1 MTSGGTSGGADARRR
16 LTPLPAEVTSF
27 VGRADEHAQV
37 ALLLND
43 SRLITVAGPAGVGKS
58 RLAVRAAAAAADG
71 FPDGVCLIELS
82 RVSDA
87 GLLPDMIA
95 RQLGVLEKDPRPQL
109 AAVLDLLRERRLL
122 LILDTCDHLV
132 SACGDFT
139 ATVLRE
145 APGITVLATSRQPLD
160 LPEEQLVRLGPLPV
174 PGLDGVVPAG
184 RGDAVDLFA
193 QRAASAVPG
202 FAVSAEN
209 LRDVI
214 RLCQRLDGIPLAIEL
229 AAVRL
234 RALPLAEL
242 VQRLESQFCVLT
254 GGRRGSVPRH
264 HTLQTAIE
272 WSYEQ
277 CTRAER
283 VLWQR
288 LSVFAASFD
297 LAGAQDVG
305 GFGEIGP
312 DQVATVLASLVDK
325 SVVLPYQGGGGPGAG
340 RASAGSSAGEV
351 RYRLLEALR
360 EFGADRLAKIG
371 RYAECRDRL
380 IARYLRLAGEFD
392 EQLTGDG
399 QWTRLCRLRADHA
412 NIQAALDYGFADPA
426 TAPCA
431 AELAAALAGYWYL
444 AGALR
449 VGVYWQDKVLS
460 RFTEPTTERAG
471 ALVNRAL
478 LGAAQGLPDAIA
490 QAREGIA
497 MAARLGDAHTHAR
510 GYVALHLALAL
521 GGQYQEALDAAE
533 AARRLLTQLNS
544 RTALVCLDVQ
554 LGLMYQLSGD
564 FAAAVRHCER
574 ALAGLAPGEQ
584 WLHSYLHVTAAIAL
598 YRLGQAA
605 ECGAAARAALLAKRA
620 IGDRDGGSYALEVL
634 AWLAADGGRHERAA
648 MLLGAAQAQS
658 EQPGN
663 RLGGNATM
671 EEFHQNAVRAVT
683 ASLGKTAYARL
694 YAVGA
699 ASDIDWVVTIAT
711 TDNDTPAG
719 YPANRPARTAATPG
733 ATGAGS
739 TGPAGSATALTSRE
753 REIAGLVASGL
764 SNRDIAARLVISKRT
779 VDAHVNHIFAKLGL
793 SSRVQLTLWLR
804 DQVPRARPAELPTAA
819 RPL

>member
-1 MTSGGTSGGADARRR
+1 MTSGGTSGGVDARRR
-16 LTPLPAEVTSF
+16 PIPLPAEVTGF
-27 VGRADEHAQV
+27 VGRADEHARV
-37 ALLLND
+37 TSLLTD
-43 SRLITVAGPAGVGKS
+43 YRLVTVAGPAGVGKS
-58 RLAVRAAAAAADG
+58 RLALRAAAAVADG

-82 RVSDA
+82 RVSDPA
-87 GLLPDMIA
+87 LLPDMIA

-109 AAVLDLLRERRLL
+109 AAVLDLLRGRRLL

-160 LPEEQLVRLGPLPV
+160 LAEEQLVRLGPLPV
-174 PGLDGVVPAG
+174 PDPEGAVLVG
-184 RGDAVDLFA
+184 RCDAVELFA

-202 FAVSAEN
+202 FAVTKEN
-209 LRDVI
+209 LQDVI
-214 RLCQRLDGIPLAIEL
+214 RLCRRLDGIPLAIEL

-277 CTRAER
+277 CTTAER

-297 LAGAQDVG
+297 LAGAHDVG
-305 GFGEIGP
+305 ECHEVGPGE
-312 DQVATVLASLVDK
+312 VADVLASLVDK
-325 SVVLPYQGGGGPGAG
+325 SVVLPYKSGSGPD
-340 RASAGSSAGEV
+340 GEA

-360 EFGADRLAKIG
+360 EYGGERLAAAG
-371 RYAECRDRL
+371 QYAECRDRL
-380 IARYLRLAGEFD
+380 IARYLRLAVEFD
-392 EQLTGDG
+392 KQLTGDG
-399 QWTRLCRLRADHA
+399 QWSRLCRLRADHA

-426 TAPCA
+426 TAPRA
-431 AELAAALAGYWYL
+431 AALAAALAGYWYMS
-444 AGALR
+444 GALR
-449 VGVYWQDKVLS
+449 VGVYWQGKVLS
-460 RFTEPTTERAG
+460 RFTQPSAQRAS

-497 MAARLGDAHTHAR
+497 MAARLGEAHTRAR

-521 GGQYQEALDAAE
+521 GGRYPEALEAAE
-533 AARRLLTQLNS
+533 AARLLLTQLNS
-544 RTALVCLDVQ
+544 RTSLVCLDVQ

-564 FAAAVRHCER
+564 FATAVRYCER

-598 YRLGQAA
+598 YRLGHAA
-605 ECGAAARAALLAKRA
+605 ECAAAARAALLAKRA

-634 AWLAADGGRHERAA
+634 AWLAADAGRNERAA

-671 EEFHQNAVRAVT
+671 EEFHRGAVRTVT
-683 ASLGKTAYARL
+683 AALGKTAYARL

-699 ASDIDWVVTIAT
+699 AGDIDWVVTMAT
-711 TDNDTPAG
+711 TQLDDRAESAG
-719 YPANRPARTAATPG
+719 YAAT
-733 ATGAGS
+733 
-739 TGPAGSATALTSRE
+739 LTSRE